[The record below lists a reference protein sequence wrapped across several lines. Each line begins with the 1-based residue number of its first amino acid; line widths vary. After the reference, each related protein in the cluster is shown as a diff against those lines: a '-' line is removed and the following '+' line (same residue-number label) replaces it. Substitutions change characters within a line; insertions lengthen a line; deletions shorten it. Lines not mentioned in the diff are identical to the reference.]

1 MQRNDAAKR
10 FITVFKVPDASWNIN
25 IHLSWI
31 EDGVSQYGVTINNY
45 CTLDEVIINFSRH
58 INKILSPPI
67 LNNLYAISLYFYLN
81 KIYSIL
87 RYLYHLYLLSLAAS
101 VP

>member
-58 INKILSPPI
+58 INKILFSYP
-67 LNNLYAISLYFYLN
+67 LLSFNNLYPISL
-81 KIYSIL
+81 IYISI
-87 RYLYHLYLLSLAAS
+87 
-101 VP
+101 